1 MPQQGFEKY
10 LFRDPQIRKE
20 VEEISVEKYKSKEI
34 PDSLIKRVFVLPD
47 GVDLT
52 ADEKEDFRIYVE
64 YASKRII
71 GSGMQFL
78 HPRLHNKEKALEILN
93 IEKSENPYISF
104 HDIVHSII
112 TYEDKGK
119 TAPGFATEYSINN
132 IDLIAE
138 ELRVNMWEGIL
149 SKYSIFIALMDENR
163 KSEWLKD
170 FDKWFEKRI
179 ALKDHELLEIREKVL
194 ALVNKCNSSSFPSV
208 ISTYEDIV
216 FLLTGDVN
224 TGNLRIF
231 FKDQEGYSE
240 EWVEAIKRK
249 YEHITNI
256 IKDNPDPKF
265 LRLAEIIFENYDKN
279 PKILFHEFKAI
290 CGKLVENLKK
300 RKNSEADL

>member
-20 VEEISVEKYKSKEI
+20 VEEISVEHYKSKEI
-34 PDSLIKRVFVLPD
+34 PDSIIKRVFVLPD

-71 GSGMQFL
+71 GSNMQFL
-78 HPRLHNKEKALEILN
+78 HPSLHNKEKALEILN
-93 IEKSENPYISF
+93 KEKNETPYISF
-104 HDIVHSII
+104 HDIIHSVI
-112 TYEDKGK
+112 TYQDKKK
-119 TAPGFATEYSINN
+119 TAPGFAIEYSINN

-149 SKYSIFIALMDENR
+149 SKYSMFIALMDKNR
-163 KSEWLKD
+163 KLEWVKD
-170 FDKWFEKRI
+170 FEKWFEKRI
-179 ALKDHELLEIREKVL
+179 AMKDQELLEIHRKVL
-194 ALVNKCNSSSFPSV
+194 TIVNNCNSSSFRSV
-208 ISTYEDIV
+208 LSAYEDIV

-224 TGNLRIF
+224 TGNFRIF

-240 EWVEAIKRK
+240 EQVEEIKKK

-256 IKDNPDPKF
+256 IKEDPDPKF
-265 LRLAEIIFENYDKN
+265 LRLAESVFENYDKN

-300 RKNSEADL
+300 RKNSEDDL